1 MEFDQMI
8 NQEMQKKT
16 TAQWVEIFE
25 RMEDMWFAPVN
36 EYEQVMKDDQIFY
49 NRPFIELGESEGRTL
64 RGLGHANYYDGV
76 RPAVRNL
83 PPAFG
88 QHTDEILEKA
98 GYTQRELNQL
108 ERKGLIVRNHE
119 RKN

>member
-36 EYEQVMKDDQIFY
+36 EYEQVMKDDQILY

-64 RGLGHANYYDGV
+64 RGLGMPIITMAYV
-76 RPAVRNL
+76 RQSVICPRLLAS
-83 PPAFG
+83 
-88 QHTDEILEKA
+88 
-98 GYTQRELNQL
+98 TQTRY
-108 ERKGLIVRNHE
+108 
-119 RKN
+119 